1 MSPMLGSIKEGKE
14 KTMKATTSE
23 AKNEKRKDE
32 KFNEMLKLATAR
44 EGLTCSEVQV
54 DAILSEGEST

>member
-1 MSPMLGSIKEGKE
+1 
-14 KTMKATTSE
+14 MKATRSE
-23 AKNEKRKDE
+23 AKDERRKDE
-32 KFNEMLKLATAR
+32 KFNELLKLATAR